1 MTKISRRHMVPP
13 PSRRT
18 HGCNKLDV
26 QKGSE
31 TIFFSVIPST
41 IYENMDVMIPNFDQN
56 DEKT

>member
-1 MTKISRRHMVPP
+1 MVPP

-31 TIFFSVIPST
+31 TVFFSVIPCT
-41 IYENMDVMIPNFDQN
+41 IYQNMDVMIPNFVQN